1 MYLLKKQFAFLILIF
16 IAIICNGQYRDLS
29 SDAEVSII
37 TIGQGHL
44 LNDSFGHSAIR
55 IKDIGFDK
63 IYNYGIFP
71 FHEKGFYLNFMRG
84 KLLYEI
90 GTNNTFQFFKYY
102 ANQNREIRE
111 QVLELTLKEKQTYF
125 EFLENNAKPENKKY
139 LYDFFFDNCA
149 TRLRDVNTLVLKD
162 KVNYKDEL
170 LNGNFTF
177 RDLITQK
184 LDKQVWGKFGIDI
197 ALGSVI
203 DRKATAKESTF
214 LPDYVFK
221 NFKNAKISID
231 KRERPLVK
239 KTNYIYKKNEE
250 IKMTNKDFFLTPMS
264 LFILIGL
271 VILFITLKDYKQK
284 KQSKWLDFIILFST
298 GLVGIVVFLLWFA
311 TDHKATG
318 NNFNIFWA
326 FTPNVVMAFYVFKN
340 KLFLQKY
347 YLLLLCLLGVTIFL
361 WILKIQVFNLGLI
374 PILIF
379 LAIRYFYNW
388 KLLKVKYKVK
398 I

>member
-1 MYLLKKQFAFLILIF
+1 MYLLKKQFAFLTLIF
-16 IAIICNGQYRDLS
+16 ITIVCNAQYRNLS

-55 IKDIGFDK
+55 VKDTDFDK

-71 FHEKGFYLNFMRG
+71 FNEKGFYLNFMRG
-84 KLLYEI
+84 KLLYEL

-102 ANQNREIRE
+102 TNQNREIRE
-111 QVLELTLKEKQTYF
+111 QILELSLKEKQEYF
-125 EFLENNAKPENKKY
+125 KFLENNAKPENKKY

-149 TRLRDVNTLVLKD
+149 TRLRDLNTIVLKD

-170 LNGNFTF
+170 LSGDFTF
-177 RDLITQK
+177 RELITQK

-214 LPDYVFK
+214 LPDYIFE
-221 NFKNAKISID
+221 NFENAKISING
-231 KRERPLVK
+231 KEEALVK
-239 KTNYIYKKNEE
+239 KTNFIYKKNNK
-250 IKMTNKDFFLTPMS
+250 IKTLNKDFFLRPIS

-271 VILFITLKDYKQK
+271 FVLFITLKDYKQK
-284 KQSKWLDFIILFST
+284 KQSKWLDFSILFST
-298 GLVGIVVFLLWFA
+298 GLVGVVVFLLWFA

-326 FTPNVVMAFYVFKN
+326 FTPNVIVAFYAFKN
-340 KLFLQKY
+340 KSFLEKY
-347 YLLLLCLLGVTIFL
+347 YLLLLCLLVLTIIL
-361 WILKIQVFNLGLI
+361 WFLKIQVFNLGLI
-374 PILIF
+374 PILLF

-388 KLLKVKYKVK
+388 KMLKVK
-398 I
+398 